1 MISRYLI
8 DKESEFQPLLV
19 GIKALNLIPY
29 RLFTPE
35 YIVLTTEF
43 YAGWQAS
50 TKTFLNDNRD
60 TLTTIARYFQQRD
73 HEQIILRSSCT
84 EEDMHARGKYH
95 SKRCKPSVEDIR
107 AALEEIYVDFQR
119 SEERLDL
126 QLAILIQVYR
136 RPKMKGH
143 MSNERRV
150 SASKLDW
157 MIEKDIASGMD
168 SEPED
173 FTAGSHE
180 RGLELSLIN
189 ASNASTA
196 INNLKKF
203 AAYFSQLSGVYHV
216 EWVWDG
222 QKSWLVQVDQQE
234 DDIFEGTKPGS
245 EWKVERKKIS
255 GKAIPDLE
263 VLETVESVT
272 NPWRK
277 IENIRTFIACGLDYW
292 PVYIL
297 ENAAVIESVLADAT
311 DVSLITDLKK
321 ILVLPIVIR
330 TETVKKDSMSPR
342 TDTIST
348 YQEALKFIKDKS
360 ELFIQDGLQSDQF
373 CFLIHQFISS
383 TAGALAITKPNTQV
397 VRIDS
402 IWGIVEGLYY
412 HPYDSFE
419 YNKGKDNISKKIRCK
434 SQYVDVDAAGNWK
447 IKPAGI
453 KYDWRP
459 SLTDDQVRRIAH
471 DTDLIAKH
479 LRKPVN
485 VMFFINKGNGY
496 PEILPWFYSDEITEV
511 GKVYENFLSVKNKVI
526 ICSRADF
533 ERLVTAGNDGVKKNL
548 FIDLNVKDLRDRK
561 LIVEM
566 ADFAKAHDCI
576 VDIKGSM
583 LAHAFYV
590 FDSRGVN
597 IRCIDPFEADHSIKK
612 FYKLVRDK
620 IPTMIGSNDEN
631 VQSYRATPEAFLS
644 LLKDK
649 LVEEANEFKWAR
661 SDEQNIEELADVLEV
676 LRGVCKLY
684 DLSLDDLEQ
693 IADEK
698 REKRGGFE
706 EGVVLVA
713 TQEQSVI
720 KLRAEQ
726 TELFEPTE
734 GALDV
739 KRKPTLQMFSRGP
752 IDNFKSLTEID
763 HIILPYVNNLSVL
776 KDSFRYL
783 LKNEPFNAVEIEYHQ
798 GGINLKFEVLEEI
811 IEDPSQLSLYPSAT
825 PENGV

>member
-1 MISRYLI
+1 
-8 DKESEFQPLLV
+8 
-19 GIKALNLIPY
+19 
-29 RLFTPE
+29 
-35 YIVLTTEF
+35 
-43 YAGWQAS
+43 
-50 TKTFLNDNRD
+50 
-60 TLTTIARYFQQRD
+60 
-73 HEQIILRSSCT
+73 
-84 EEDMHARGKYH
+84 
-95 SKRCKPSVEDIR
+95 
-107 AALEEIYVDFQR
+107 
-119 SEERLDL
+119 
-126 QLAILIQVYR
+126 
-136 RPKMKGH
+136 

-150 SASKLDW
+150 SASKMDW
-157 MIEKDIASGMD
+157 MIEKEIASGMD
-168 SEPED
+168 SEPES
-173 FTAGSHE
+173 FTASVHD
-180 RGLELSLIN
+180 RSLELSLLN
-189 ASNASTA
+189 AQNAQNA
-196 INNLKKF
+196 VNNLKTF
-203 AAYFSQLSGVYHV
+203 AAYFSQLVGVHHI

-222 QKSWLVQVDQQE
+222 QKLWLVQVDQQA
-234 DDIFEGTKPGS
+234 DDTFEGTKPGS
-245 EWKVERKKIS
+245 DWKVERKKIS
-255 GKAIPDLE
+255 SKALQDLE
-263 VLETVESVT
+263 VLETVDSVT

-297 ENAAVIESVLADAT
+297 ENAAVIESVLADT
-311 DVSLITDLKK
+311 PEVSLITDLKK
-321 ILVLPIVIR
+321 ILSLPIVIR

-348 YQEALKFIKDKS
+348 YQEALKFIKEKS
-360 ELFIQDGLQSDQF
+360 ELFIQDGLQTDQF

-419 YNKGKDNISKKIRCK
+419 YNKGKDSILKKIRCK
-434 SQYVDVDAAGNWK
+434 SQYVDVDAAGYWK
-447 IKPAGI
+447 IKPAGL
-453 KYDWRP
+453 KYDWRA
-459 SLTDDQVRRIAH
+459 SLSDDQVRHIAH
-471 DTDLIAKH
+471 HTDLIAKY

-485 VMFFINKGNGY
+485 VMFFINKSNGY

-526 ICSRADF
+526 IRSRTEF
-533 ERLVTAGNDGVKKNL
+533 ERLKMTGDDGIKKNL

-566 ADFAKAHDCI
+566 ADFAKAHDYT

-612 FYKLVRDK
+612 YYKLVRDK
-620 IPTMIGSNDEN
+620 IPTMIGSNNEN

-661 SDEQNIEELADVLEV
+661 TDDQNIEELADVLEV
-676 LRGVCKLY
+676 IRGVCKLY
-684 DLSLDDLEQ
+684 DLELGDLEQ
-693 IADEK
+693 IAEEK

-706 EGVVLVA
+706 EGMVLVA
-713 TQEQSVI
+713 TQEQSAI
-720 KLRAEQ
+720 KLKAEQ
-726 TELFEPTE
+726 TELFEPVE
-734 GALDV
+734 GSLDV
-739 KRKPTLQMFSRGP
+739 KRKPTLQMFARGA
-752 IDNFKSLTEID
+752 IDNFKSLTEVN
-763 HIILPYVNNLSVL
+763 HIVLPYVNNLASL

-798 GGINLKFEVLEEI
+798 GGINLKFEVLKAVVD
-811 IEDPSQLSLYPSAT
+811 DPSQLPLFESDT
-825 PENGV
+825 